1 MSLSVIVCDDSRFA
15 RSQLIKSLPHELRT
29 NLKEASDGVEALD
42 LIRNGYGE
50 LMFLDLNM
58 PNMDGYQVLEVIQKE
73 NLDVLVIVITGDIQE
88 SAKKKILALG
98 ALAFIQ
104 KPLNINE
111 LNTVLKNF
119 GLADIVNSDDGQN
132 DTLNP
137 TDEENEQLLITYQEK
152 LQEVVNIAMGQAA
165 KQMADLINL
174 FINLPV
180 PVVSFKTGKEL
191 YNELYFL
198 LHENFNL
205 LISSGFT
212 GSEMNGEVM
221 VYYTEEDIDNLLH
234 ILVDENDTSS
244 SRKGTM
250 IELSNLIITTLM
262 SGIGEL
268 LGSQF
273 SRAHPAIV
281 RLSDKVQLV
290 SPELI
295 NKQILNVQLTY
306 TIPDHKIKCKM
317 IILISENSIK
327 SLQKRLS
334 YI

>member
-1 MSLSVIVCDDSRFA
+1 MSLSVIICDDSRFA
-15 RSQLIKSLPHELRT
+15 RSQLIKSLPKELKT
-29 NLKEASDGVEALD
+29 NYKEASDGVEALE
-42 LIRNGYGE
+42 LIKNGYGE

-58 PNMDGYQVLEVIQKE
+58 PNMDGYQVLETIQKQ
-73 NLDVLVIVITGDIQE
+73 NLDVLVIVITGDVQE
-88 SAKKKILALG
+88 SAKKRIMALG

-104 KPLNINE
+104 KPLNISE
-111 LNTVLKNF
+111 LNNVLKNF
-119 GLADIVNSDDGQN
+119 GLADIVNSVDDKEEEIA
-132 DTLNP
+132 DISDNP
-137 TDEENEQLLITYQEK
+137 LDFSYQEK

-180 PVVSFKTGKEL
+180 PKVTNKTGKEL
-191 YNELYFL
+191 YNDLYFML
-198 LHENFNL
+198 QDNVNL

-212 GSEMNGEVM
+212 GSQMNGEVM

-281 RLSDKVQLV
+281 RLNDKVQLV

-295 NKQILNVQLTY
+295 DKQILNVQLTY
-306 TIPDHKIKCKM
+306 TIPDHKINCKI
-317 IILISENSIK
+317 IILISEASIE